1 MNIMILD
8 DEPIIANTVFLKLQ
22 EQNQEGD
29 SYSIAFSTRDARK
42 QMEKTRFDIF
52 LCDIVMPVENG
63 IDFARW
69 VLERYPD
76 RKIIFLTAH
85 ADFEYMKQAISI
97 RSFDYILQPAD
108 TEEIKS
114 AVERAKSQILIERKN
129 RELLQTGAFFHNRE
143 EELLGQSAL
152 RYLEGYSSDHDCL
165 FRLLRNRS
173 EDFSEND
180 CFHICLVS
188 PVHMGVGQGNEQTEF
203 RIDVIR
209 NVIDEMATCLK
220 GHYIVLEAGAESH
233 DMYIL
238 ASFSEDHVPDMA
250 LLREQYDEMRRMF
263 QKLMDIDAAL
273 YVGNFCPV
281 GRLPET
287 FSALKK
293 AAADNVGGVSRLFF
307 SQDRDSNFS
316 EYSLDLQSRSWK
328 MMLDNNHVLRFR
340 NSLLRYVEQISESGS
355 LNQSAMMKIHQAVSA
370 ILFNY
375 MSVSGIRLSDVF
387 DEKLT
392 YYDFLYSYR
401 KVDTFR
407 NIVYHLTERVMNH
420 SEGNDETTKQNIIG
434 YIRDHIDQDLT
445 VSEIADGIG
454 MNQDYLGRMFKKRT
468 GQGLK
473 HYIIDEK
480 MKAAKILLRDT
491 ELSITDVASQ
501 VGYPNYSNFSRVFK
515 QETGI
520 TPSEFRSSLL
530 LPE

>member
-1 MNIMILD
+1 
-8 DEPIIANTVFLKLQ
+8 
-22 EQNQEGD
+22 
-29 SYSIAFSTRDARK
+29 
-42 QMEKTRFDIF
+42 
-52 LCDIVMPVENG
+52 
-63 IDFARW
+63 
-69 VLERYPD
+69 
-76 RKIIFLTAH
+76 
-85 ADFEYMKQAISI
+85 
-97 RSFDYILQPAD
+97 
-108 TEEIKS
+108 
-114 AVERAKSQILIERKN
+114 
-129 RELLQTGAFFHNRE
+129 
-143 EELLGQSAL
+143 
-152 RYLEGYSSDHDCL
+152 
-165 FRLLRNRS
+165 
-173 EDFSEND
+173 
-180 CFHICLVS
+180 
-188 PVHMGVGQGNEQTEF
+188 
-203 RIDVIR
+203 
-209 NVIDEMATCLK
+209 
-220 GHYIVLEAGAESH
+220 
-233 DMYIL
+233 
-238 ASFSEDHVPDMA
+238 
-250 LLREQYDEMRRMF
+250 
-263 QKLMDIDAAL
+263 
-273 YVGNFCPV
+273 
-281 GRLPET
+281 
-287 FSALKK
+287 
-293 AAADNVGGVSRLFF
+293 
-307 SQDRDSNFS
+307 
-316 EYSLDLQSRSWK
+316 
-328 MMLDNNHVLRFR
+328 
-340 NSLLRYVEQISESGS
+340 
-355 LNQSAMMKIHQAVSA
+355 MMKIHQAVSA

-420 SEGNDETTKQNIIG
+420 SEGNDETTIQNIIG